1 MKNVKGFFK
10 NLVKY
15 MGAQAN
21 PMEFK
26 EMVEEKETENNDGVN
41 DDVQEVENVLQEVKE
56 VMDIVETLE
65 KPKYECC
72 ECRECYCGVPPKKDE
87 PDYDLINSLLHMS
100 LPQVL
105 GELEMIAEAL
115 RNELTCD
122 DCGGLYYLDL
132 DENYDI
138 YFELLE
144 LVGLDLVFGKMCK
157 CGLGINY
164 NNEEQETE
172 WHLCGKKQT
181 HTHGTIVEKFENDEV
196 KTHQLDNTV
205 DECVSCCSDCDGDC
219 TGCVDCKC
227 HKNEEQE
234 AMELYINQVN
244 EEAALY
250 TLNRPVEVIWA
261 CEEGV
266 EPPTKNEEDM
276 GFDVKAHF
284 EEYEMVFKPH
294 ETKLVPTGLY
304 AAVPTLWG
312 LLAREKGSTG
322 AIGMKC
328 GAGVVDSGYRG
339 EIFIAITNENDCELI
354 ITKNPDVKKAMRV
367 PKLNRVIFDW
377 DDKPVQEEVI
387 YYPYK
392 KGICQLLVKFNPKVN
407 TTVVSIEELKA
418 IPSIRGEG
426 KLGSTDNF

>member
-1 MKNVKGFFK
+1 MKNVKGFLK

-21 PMEFK
+21 PMEFN

-41 DDVQEVENVLQEVKE
+41 DDIQEVENVLQEVKE

-65 KPKYECC
+65 KPEYECC
-72 ECRECYCGVPPKKDE
+72 ECRVCYCGAPPKTNE
-87 PDYDLINSLLHMS
+87 PDLDFIDSLVYMS
-100 LPQVL
+100 LPQVV
-105 GELEMIAEAL
+105 GELEMIAKAL
-115 RNELTCD
+115 RNELTCEK
-122 DCGGLYYLDL
+122 CGGLYFLEFGEKY
-132 DENYDI
+132 EIYYD
-138 YFELLE
+138 LLE
-144 LVGLDLVFGKMCK
+144 LGGLDLLIEDQCT
-157 CGLGINY
+157 CND
-164 NNEEQETE
+164 EQKAEVPMDKK
-172 WHLCGKKQT
+172 WRRCGKKDT
-181 HTHGTIVEKFENDEV
+181 MTSGTLVKKFENNEFKV
-196 KTHQLDNTV
+196 HQLDNKV
-205 DECVSCCSDCDGDC
+205 DECVSCCSECDGDC

-244 EEAALY
+244 EENALY

-284 EEYEMVFKPH
+284 DEYEMVFKPH

-312 LLAREKGSTG
+312 LVAREKGSTG

-367 PKLNRVIFDW
+367 PKNGRVVFDW
-377 DDKPVQEEVI
+377 TDNPVQEEVI

-407 TTVVSIEELKA
+407 TKVVSIEELKA

>member
-1 MKNVKGFFK
+1 MKNIKGFLK

-26 EMVEEKETENNDGVN
+26 EIVEERNQVEDEIT
-41 DDVQEVENVLQEVKE
+41 EVEN
-56 VMDIVETLE
+56 
-65 KPKYECC
+65 ECC
-72 ECRECYCGVPPKKDE
+72 ECRECYCGIPPKKDGL
-87 PDYDLINSLLHMS
+87 DYDFIDSLLHMS

-105 GELEMIAEAL
+105 GELEMIAKAL

-122 DCGGLYYLDL
+122 ECGGLYYLDL

-138 YFELLE
+138 YLDLLE
-144 LVGLDLVFGKMCK
+144 LVGLDLVFGKLCK
-157 CGLGINY
+157 CGQGLKY
-164 NNEEQETE
+164 NNVEQETK
-172 WHLCGKKQT
+172 LRICGKGKT
-181 HTHGTIVEKFENDEV
+181 HTTHGTLVKKFENGEL
-196 KTHQLDNTV
+196 KIHQLDNKV
-205 DECVSCCSDCDGDC
+205 DECVSCCSECDGNC
-219 TGCVDCKC
+219 TGCVDCSC
-227 HKNEEQE
+227 NKNEEQE
-234 AMELYINQVN
+234 AMELYINLVK
-244 EEAALY
+244 EEGAIY
-250 TLNRPVEVIWA
+250 TLNKPVEIIWA

-266 EPPTKNEEDM
+266 KPPTKNEEDM

-284 EEYEMVFKPH
+284 DEYEMVFKPH

-367 PKLNRVIFDW
+367 PKNGRVVFDW

-387 YYPYK
+387 FYPYK

-407 TTVVSIEELKA
+407 TKVVSIEELKA

>member
-1 MKNVKGFFK
+1 MKNIKGFFE
-10 NLVKY
+10 NLVRK
-15 MGAQAN
+15 MGAQVN
-21 PMEFK
+21 
-26 EMVEEKETENNDGVN
+26 EMQLEYIVEENNQVEDEI
-41 DDVQEVENVLQEVKE
+41 QEVEKVLEEVKE

-65 KPKYECC
+65 KPEYECC
-72 ECRECYCGVPPKKDE
+72 ECRECYCGAQPKTDGL
-87 PDYDLINSLLHMS
+87 DLELIESLVSMS

-105 GELEMIAEAL
+105 CELEMIAEAL
-115 RNELTCD
+115 RNELTCEK
-122 DCGGLYYLDL
+122 CGGMYFLEFEEKDEIYYD
-132 DENYDI
+132 
-138 YFELLE
+138 LLE
-144 LVGLDLVFGKMCK
+144 LVGLDLLFGNGCTCNDEYKAEVPVTK
-157 CGLGINY
+157 
-164 NNEEQETE
+164 
-172 WHLCGKKQT
+172 WRLCGKKDT
-181 HTHGTIVEKFENDEV
+181 KTHGTLAKKFENNEFKV
-196 KTHQLDNTV
+196 HQLNNDI
-205 DECVSCCSDCDGDC
+205 DECVSCCSESDDKCN
-219 TGCVDCKC
+219 GCVDCKC
-227 HKNEEQE
+227 HRNEEQE
-234 AMELYINQVN
+234 AMELYVKQVN
-244 EEAALY
+244 EENALY

-312 LLAREKGSTG
+312 LVAREKGSTG

-367 PKLNRVIFDW
+367 PKNDRVVFDW
-377 DDKPVQEEVI
+377 NDNPVQEEVI
-387 YYPYK
+387 FYPYK

-407 TTVVSIEELKA
+407 TKVVSIEELKA

>member
-1 MKNVKGFFK
+1 MKNVKGFLK

-26 EMVEEKETENNDGVN
+26 EIVEERNQVEDEIT
-41 DDVQEVENVLQEVKE
+41 EVENVLQEVE
-56 VMDIVETLE
+56 D
-65 KPKYECC
+65 ECC
-72 ECRECYCGVPPKKDE
+72 ECRECYCGIPPKKDGL
-87 PDYDLINSLLHMS
+87 DYDFIDSLLHMS

-122 DCGGLYYLDL
+122 ECGGLYYLDL

-138 YFELLE
+138 YLDLLE
-144 LVGLDLVFGKMCK
+144 LVGLDLVFGKLCK
-157 CGLGINY
+157 CGQGLKC
-164 NNEEQETE
+164 NNVEQETK
-172 WHLCGKKQT
+172 LRICGKGKT
-181 HTHGTIVEKFENDEV
+181 HTTHGTLAKKFENGEF
-196 KTHQLDNTV
+196 KIHQLDNKV
-205 DECVSCCSDCDGDC
+205 DECVSCYSECDGNC
-219 TGCVDCKC
+219 TGCVDCSC
-227 HKNEEQE
+227 NKNEEQE
-234 AMELYINQVN
+234 AMELYVN
-244 EEAALY
+244 LVKEEGAIY
-250 TLNRPVEVIWA
+250 TLNKPVEVIWA

-284 EEYEMVFKPH
+284 DEYEMVFKPH

-367 PKLNRVIFDW
+367 PKNGRVVFDW

-387 YYPYK
+387 FYPYK

-407 TTVVSIEELKA
+407 TKVVSIEELKA